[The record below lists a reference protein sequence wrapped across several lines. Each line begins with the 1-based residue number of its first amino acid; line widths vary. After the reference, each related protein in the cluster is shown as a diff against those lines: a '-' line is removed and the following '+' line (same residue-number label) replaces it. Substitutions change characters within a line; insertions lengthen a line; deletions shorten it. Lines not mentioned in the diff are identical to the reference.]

1 MSLQTI
7 DNLLLHSDL
16 DASWEL
22 FHENSKTSLVELH
35 PLFKIWP
42 TDATVVANMK
52 QLRRVKP
59 YTDFPKLALP
69 RDVPAATRGFD
80 EVLFGRQT
88 ARGFGSGPIRL
99 PQLAKILLLSYGV
112 NRSNEGSHFP
122 RPFRV
127 IPSGGALYPLEI
139 YVHARR
145 VEGIAPGLYHYDP
158 EDHVFDVLRP
168 RDESELII
176 PHFIQQDLAQDAAA
190 YIFVSAV
197 FVRSTFK
204 YGDRGYRFI
213 LFEAGHLAQN
223 ATLTAQ
229 EMGLATTNIGGYS
242 DRAVDRYLGFDG
254 LNESAIYIMLIG
266 QQPEQAEPQPHP

>member
-1 MSLQTI
+1 MFLEAI

-16 DASWEL
+16 DANWEL

-42 TDATVVANMK
+42 SDATVVANMK

-69 RDVPAATRGFD
+69 HDVPAATRGFD
-80 EVLFGRQT
+80 EVLFNRQT
-88 ARGFGSGPIRL
+88 ARTFGPGPIRL
-99 PQLAKILLLSYGV
+99 PQLAKVLQLSYGV
-112 NRSNEGSHFP
+112 NRSNEGTHFP

-127 IPSGGALYPLEI
+127 IPSGGALYPLEV

-158 EDHVFDVLRP
+158 EDHVFDVLRA
-168 RDESELII
+168 RDESDLII
-176 PHFIQQDLAQDAAA
+176 PHLVQQDLARGAAA
-190 YIFVSAV
+190 YVFLSAV
-197 FVRSTFK
+197 FARSTFK

-213 LFEAGHLAQN
+213 LLEAGHLAQN
-223 ATLTAQ
+223 AILTAQ
-229 EMGLATTNIGGYS
+229 EMGLATVNVGGYA
-242 DRAVDRYLGFDG
+242 DRAIDRYLDFDG
-254 LNESAIYIMLIG
+254 LNESCIYIMLIG
-266 QQPEQAEPQPHP
+266 QQAEEPQP